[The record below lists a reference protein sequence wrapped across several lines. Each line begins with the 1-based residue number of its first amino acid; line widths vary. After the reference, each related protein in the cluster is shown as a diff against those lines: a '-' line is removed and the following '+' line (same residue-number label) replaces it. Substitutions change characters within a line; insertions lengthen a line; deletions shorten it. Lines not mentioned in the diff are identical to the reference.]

1 MQGWRTGPP
10 VASRAMSQPAGGP
23 RDERAAPAGVDRSPL
38 RVRSEAVYVRRR
50 RIAGTIA
57 VALLLLVGL
66 GVWKLVG
73 AVLGGDD
80 TEVAAGSGREARGSG
95 EDPEAADDGGERTS
109 TTRPLLP
116 DTVEVP
122 APPLT
127 PDRAQGDEGSSGETG
142 LVRVQ
147 RLGGQS
153 MAPKSIVASD
163 DGVLFAQNMM
173 YRHSVSVFSADGA
186 LVRTIPDE
194 VDLSDFG
201 IDGHPGRSKGAPVEM
216 AFSPDGRTAWVSN
229 YSMYGSGFGPEGK
242 DSCRPGDGT
251 DESFVYRI
259 DVPSG
264 EIRAVVP
271 AGAVPKYVAATPDGS
286 KVLVSN
292 WCTYDLSVIDTRTD
306 TEVARVPLGGSY
318 PRGMVV
324 SDDSRTAYVA
334 LMGSDRIV
342 AVDLGS
348 HAVAPFASPG
358 DSPRHLVISPDGEF
372 VYATNNRTGNVVKID
387 RASGRTVGSV
397 STGSQ
402 PRSMAISSDGE
413 AVYVV
418 NYESS
423 TMSKVRTSDMTVMQ
437 TVDTDHHPIG
447 ITYEP
452 TEERVWVA
460 CYGGT
465 VIVFDDSRQLA

>member
-1 MQGWRTGPP
+1 
-10 VASRAMSQPAGGP
+10 MSQRDGDLPA
-23 RDERAAPAGVDRSPL
+23 ERSAPPGTSGRVVRL
-38 RVRSEAVYVRRR
+38 RREPVYVRRR
-50 RIAGTIA
+50 RIVGTLA
-57 VALLLLVGL
+57 ALLLVLVAL
-66 GVWKLVG
+66 GAWTLVD
-73 AVLGGDD
+73 AVISGDD
-80 TEVAAGSGREARGSG
+80 TDVAAGSEQKGVFTGG
-95 EDPEAADDGGERTS
+95 DADDEDRERP
-109 TTRPLLP
+109 TTTQPLLP

-122 APPLT
+122 APPLS
-127 PDRAQGDEGSSGETG
+127 PDRAQGEPGSSAETG

-153 MAPKSIVASD
+153 MAPKSIVASK

-173 YRHSVSVFSADGA
+173 YRHSVSVFDADGA

-194 VDLSDFG
+194 VDLSAYG
-201 IDGHPGRSKGAPVEM
+201 IDGHPGTSKGAPVEM

-259 DVPSG
+259 DVPSA
-264 EIRAVVP
+264 EIRNVIRV
-271 AGAVPKYVAATPDGS
+271 GAVPKYVAATPDGS

-292 WCTYDLSVIDTRTD
+292 WCTFDLSVIDTRTNA
-306 TEVARVPLGGSY
+306 EVKRVPLGGNY
-318 PRGMVV
+318 PRGIVV
-324 SDDSRTAYVA
+324 SDDSRTAYVT

-342 AVDLGS
+342 SVDLES
-348 HAVAPFASPG
+348 YAVSPFASPG
-358 DSPRHLVISPDGEF
+358 DSPRHLVISPDGAF
-372 VYATNNRTGNVVKID
+372 IYATNNRSGNVVKID
-387 RASGRTVGSV
+387 RSTGKVVDSV

-402 PRSMAISSDGE
+402 PRSMAISTDGE

-423 TMSKVRTSDMTVMQ
+423 TMSKVRTSDMTVLQ
-437 TVDTDHHPIG
+437 TVNTDHHPIG

-452 TEERVWVA
+452 TKKRVWVA

-465 VIVFDDSRQLA
+465 VIVFDDSRKLA